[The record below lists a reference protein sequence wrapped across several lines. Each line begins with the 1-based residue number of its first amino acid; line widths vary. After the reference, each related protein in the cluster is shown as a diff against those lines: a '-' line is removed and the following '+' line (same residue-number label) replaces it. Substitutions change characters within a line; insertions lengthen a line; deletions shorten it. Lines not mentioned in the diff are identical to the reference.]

1 LGPSRA
7 TGAQKRGD
15 VDQPIGALLSDLQ
28 RCGLLDETLVVIA
41 GEFGRTPM
49 NQGGQ
54 SGDRYGRDHHGKCFS
69 IVLAGAGV
77 RGGTVV
83 GATDELGY
91 QVVADPFTVHD
102 LQATML
108 HLLGFDHER
117 LVFRHRGRDYRLT
130 DVHGRVMRPVV
141 TG

>member
-1 LGPSRA
+1 
-7 TGAQKRGD
+7 
-15 VDQPIGALLSDLQ
+15 
-28 RCGLLDETLVVIA
+28 
-41 GEFGRTPM
+41 M

-54 SGDRYGRDHHGKCFS
+54 SGDHSGRDHHGKCFS
-69 IVLAGAGV
+69 IALAGAGV

-91 QVVADPFTVHD
+91 QVTMDPFTVHD

-117 LVFRHRGRDYRLT
+117 LVYGHRGRDFRLT
-130 DVHGRVMRPVV
+130 DVHGRVMPQVV
-141 TG
+141 AG

>member
-1 LGPSRA
+1 
-7 TGAQKRGD
+7 
-15 VDQPIGALLSDLQ
+15 VDRPIGALLTDLQ
-28 RCGLLDETLVVIA
+28 RSGLFDETLVVIA

-91 QVVADPFTVHD
+91 QVVEDPFTVHD

-117 LVFRHRGRDYRLT
+117 LTWRFQGRDYRLT
-130 DVHGRVMRPVV
+130 DVAGRVVRELLA
-141 TG
+141 